1 MIKLIIKKG
10 EIKMLETMSNK
21 ELAKIRTS
29 KIATITS
36 DDLLYLI
43 KEVIAGTEKD
53 MTKGDMEAT
62 FIFNANGIKVV
73 AKNYDFLLQS
83 NTKLKGNLY
92 KVYQKIYFGIYCGN
106 CKALLKEERLKNNI
120 DIEISHAL
128 DCVFIKPLDDE
139 DGVYVFSMSYFPPSY
154 NETLANVTEKFMDSG
169 NRYDTYFL
177 RQKLKEKQ
185 PYISMTIE
193 GKELFIKRDTIS
205 RIIRYKKGSCIDFK
219 LVDNQIWFSYV
230 GCGEYIYQ
238 GMKKGIIYKWAE

>member
-1 MIKLIIKKG
+1 
-10 EIKMLETMSNK
+10 MLETMSNK

-43 KEVIAGTEKD
+43 KEVVAGTEKNIRI
-53 MTKGDMEAT
+53 GDTAIT
-62 FIFNANGIKVV
+62 FTFEPNMIGVGAGNH
-73 AKNYDFLLQS
+73 DFLLQS
-83 NTKLKGNLY
+83 NIKLKGNLY
-92 KVYQKIYFGIYCGN
+92 KVYQKIYFGIYYKN
-106 CKALLKEERLKNNI
+106 CKALLKEPRFKNNI

-128 DCVFIKPLDDE
+128 DRVFIKPLDDE

-154 NETLANVTEKFMDSG
+154 NETLANVTEKFMDSS

-205 RIIRYKKGSCIDFK
+205 RIIRYEKGSCIDFK